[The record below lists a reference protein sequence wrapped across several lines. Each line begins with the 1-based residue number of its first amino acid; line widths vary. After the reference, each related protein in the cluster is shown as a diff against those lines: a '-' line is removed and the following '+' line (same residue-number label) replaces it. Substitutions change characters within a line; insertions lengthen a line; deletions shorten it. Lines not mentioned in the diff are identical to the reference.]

1 MLEHKYIPKSNRIK
15 GSAQGKGNTIGIKYT
30 DPFERERYYAWQKH
44 RAQARYRK
52 EDYLLTHEDWCA
64 LWPYDK
70 FVCRGRG
77 VNDLSMMRLDP
88 YQPWR
93 LDNVE
98 VVVRQKYLDRAGEY
112 RRYE

>member
-15 GSAQGKGNTIGIKYT
+15 GSAQGKGNTICIKYT

-52 EDYLLTHEDWCA
+52 EDYELTHEDWCK

-77 VNDLSMMRLDP
+77 VKDLSMMRLDP
-88 YQPWR
+88 YQPWQ

>member
-1 MLEHKYIPKSNRIK
+1 MLEHKYIPKSTRIK
-15 GSAQGKGNTIGIKYT
+15 GSAQGKGNTIHKFT

-44 RAQARYRK
+44 RCQARYRG
-52 EDYLLTHEDWCA
+52 EDYALTHEDWCE

-77 VNDLSMMRLDP
+77 VKDLSMMRLDP
-88 YQPWR
+88 YQPWS
-93 LDNVE
+93 LANVE

-112 RRYE
+112 RTYA